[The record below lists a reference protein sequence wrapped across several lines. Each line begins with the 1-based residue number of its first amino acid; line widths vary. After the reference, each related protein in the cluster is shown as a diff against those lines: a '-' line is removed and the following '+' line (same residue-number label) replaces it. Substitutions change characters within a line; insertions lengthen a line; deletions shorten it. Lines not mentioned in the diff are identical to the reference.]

1 MKPHDQALLDKL
13 NAPLPRDA
21 IRTRKQAGTNLAY
34 VEGWWV
40 FQQLNEIFGYDG
52 WNSEVISLEQAELTP
67 YTKNGKDMYRCA
79 YVCHAK
85 LLVYFS
91 SKATTTIADMVSKQD
106 VGTGIGFSVNAGD
119 AIEGA
124 AKEAVTDAY
133 KRCAR
138 QLGNQ
143 FGLPLYDKDR
153 ENVETKEE
161 AQERRATPKPTPP
174 VDNSSQN
181 RTTGANFNKYDFFK
195 ALKPLKPK
203 VGDYMYYRILNQHG
217 LMKANELT
225 GSGKNDAD
233 TADKIIAQ
241 LSELPALISEEGYN
255 IEIGRLV
262 QEYPYVESFVKGK
275 IPNADDERQRMLKQI
290 DQIIAERTKAA

>member
-40 FQQLNEIFGYDG
+40 FQQLNELFGYDG
-52 WNSEVISLEQAELTP
+52 WDTEIINLEQAELTS
-67 YTKNGKDMYRCA
+67 YTKNGRDMYRCS

-85 LLVYFS
+85 LLVYFAS
-91 SKATTTIADMVSKQD
+91 IVTDDTDIVSKQD
-106 VGTGIGFSVNAGD
+106 VGTGIGFSASAGD

-161 AQERRATPKPTPP
+161 AQERRASPKPTPP
-174 VDNSSQN
+174 VDNSGQN
-181 RTTGANFNKYDFFK
+181 RTAGANFNKFDFLK
-195 ALKPLKPK
+195 AIKPLKSK

-225 GSGKNDAD
+225 GSGKNHAD

-275 IPNADDERQRMLKQI
+275 IPKADDERQRMLKQI
-290 DQIIAERTKAA
+290 DEIIAERTKAA